1 MLNETIFNNC
11 ATYNPYTLLKA
22 QAKEQYREREFV
34 NDLSIV
40 RLSMFK
46 YNKSKEYEHID
57 DRTIEQIL
65 LSSGQCAFAKHD
77 GQLYVGFAFD
87 GGKKDM
93 NYIGDEISFCALNG
107 TGFKVAKSKCVL
119 GFNNPRREA
128 DLSIYRYAHQFAQVD
143 LSQVHNIEYTR
154 IYPLIVTK
162 SRKIAQM
169 VKEFFNSLK
178 IGEPIKITD
187 ESLLSSKDSSVEV
200 KNITDINAIDKLQYL
215 STYHNDL
222 LRRFYTKY
230 GMALSE
236 GMKQAQQSV
245 NEVSQNISNSF
256 VLPIAMLHE
265 REKMCEKLIE
275 MFGGS
280 ISVEFTEPWEIEY
293 NKFKANTQ
301 LVESEDNNNDNQG
314 LIQ

>member
-1 MLNETIFNNC
+1 MLSINEIKGFNF
-11 ATYNPYTLLKA
+11 NPYRLLKA
-22 QAKEQYREREFV
+22 QAKEDYREREFV
-34 NDLSIV
+34 DDLSIV
-40 RLSMFK
+40 RISMFK

-57 DRTIEQIL
+57 DRTIETIL
-65 LSSGQCAFAKHD
+65 LSSGQ
-77 GQLYVGFAFD
+77 VGFAKYDGKIYVGYAYD

-93 NYIGDEISFCALNG
+93 NFVGDKISFCALNG
-107 TGFKVAKSKCVL
+107 TGFEVPKNKCVL
-119 GFNNPRREA
+119 GFNNPRREP

-154 IYPLIVTK
+154 MYPLIVTK
-162 SRKIAQM
+162 SRKIANM
-169 VKEFFNSLK
+169 VKEFFNGLK
-178 IGEPIKITD
+178 IGEPVKIAD
-187 ESLLSSKDSSVEV
+187 ETLLSSKDSSVEV

-256 VLPIAMLHE
+256 VLPISMLHE
-265 REKMCEKLIE
+265 REKMCEKLVE
-275 MFGGS
+275 MFGGN
-280 ISVEFTEPWEIEY
+280 ISVEFSECWAVEY
-293 NKFKANTQ
+293 AKFSGNN
-301 LVESEDNNNDNQG
+301 ESEVLEDDNQG
-314 LIQ
+314 IIQ